1 MPPFW
6 TPATGGGIAIGIF
19 VHHPRNSAAVGY
31 SKYTNGTVVT
41 GRWGESVMYRVLT
54 CLATEHDWRLVV
66 LAGTICWLASA
77 VAISLFHRARASR
90 GRTRAIWICL
100 DAAVG
105 GCGIWATHFVAMLAY
120 DPGANAGYSI
130 PITSLSLVF
139 AITIVAIGLCIALSS
154 ARQSVIALGGAVI
167 GGGVAAM
174 HYTGM
179 AALELPAFIVWS
191 PGIVVASVVLGSL
204 FAAMALLVAVRRDN
218 LVHTVAATGLLTV
231 AIVSHHFTA
240 MGAVTLIPDP
250 TLGSDGLSI
259 SPTALSFLTAV
270 AAFAI
275 LGLSLLASMIDRR
288 AKSELHQQKVLLDTA
303 LDNMSQ
309 GLSMFDADGRILL
322 FNERYAEMMGRTGVA
337 LQGRLLLDVL
347 RQQKALYRWDGDPDQ
362 FVASVIAA
370 AKAGNSVT
378 RTVSRN
384 GRSLRVV
391 DQPMKGGGWVATF
404 EDITEWQAAQEQISH
419 MARHD
424 ALTNLPNRTLL
435 REQLEKA
442 LRLVRRSDQLAVLC
456 LGLDHFKDI
465 NDSLGHTVGDALLR
479 EVARRLGECVTEHD
493 TVARLGGD
501 EFAIVQF
508 CSDCEPSAVAM
519 LASHVV
525 EKVSAPYDIAGHQLV
540 IGVSIGISLA
550 PEDGKNPDELLKKA
564 DLALY
569 RAKEDGRGT
578 YRFFE
583 TGMDARA
590 QARRLLE
597 LDLRA
602 ALKRGEFEVYYQPI
616 RDVAKDVVVAF
627 EALVRWNHSLRGL
640 ISPVKFI
647 PLAEE
652 TGLIVPLGVWV
663 LRQACMDAA
672 GWSQDVGV
680 AVNLSPVQF
689 KNPSL
694 VSAVKEALRASGLP
708 AHRLELEITE
718 SVLLQNSEATLAVLH
733 ELRGFGVRISLDDFG
748 TGYSSLSYLRS
759 FPFDKIK
766 IDRSF
771 VSELA
776 TRDDSMAI
784 VRAVTGLGKSL
795 GIVTTAE
802 GVETEAQFDL
812 LRREG
817 CTQAQGYLFSRPVPA
832 AEVMK
837 MLAKVR
843 QRIVA

>member
-1 MPPFW
+1 
-6 TPATGGGIAIGIF
+6 
-19 VHHPRNSAAVGY
+19 
-31 SKYTNGTVVT
+31 
-41 GRWGESVMYRVLT
+41 MYRVLT
-54 CLATEHDWRLVV
+54 CLTTEHDWRLVV

-77 VAISLFHRARASR
+77 VAISLFHRARASS
-90 GRTRAIWICL
+90 GRTRAVWIGL

-130 PITSLSLVF
+130 SITSLSLVF

-191 PGIVVASVVLGSL
+191 PGIVAASIVFGSL

-218 LVHTVAATGLLTV
+218 PVHTVAATGLLTV

-240 MGAVTLIPDP
+240 MGAVTLVPDP

-270 AAFAI
+270 AAFAL

-322 FNERYAEMMGRTGVA
+322 YNDRYAEMMGRTGID

-347 RQQKALYRWDGDPDQ
+347 RQQKALGRWDGDPDQ
-362 FVASVIAA
+362 FVASVIAEA
-370 AKAGNSVT
+370 RAGNSVT

-384 GRSLRVV
+384 GRSIRVV

-404 EDITEWQAAQEQISH
+404 EDITEWQAVQEQISH

-424 ALTNLPNRTLL
+424 ALTNLPNRTLF

-456 LGLDHFKDI
+456 LDLDHFKDI
-465 NDSLGHTVGDALLR
+465 NDSLGHPVGDALLR

-525 EKVSAPYDIAGHQLV
+525 EKVSAPYEIAGHQLV

-602 ALKRGEFEVYYQPI
+602 ALQRGEFEVYYQPI

-627 EALVRWNHSLRGL
+627 EALVRWNHSLRGM
-640 ISPVKFI
+640 ISPVNFI

-652 TGLIVPLGVWV
+652 TGLIVPLGDWV

-689 KNPSL
+689 KNLNL
-694 VSAVKEALRASGLP
+694 VASVKDALSASGLP

-718 SVLLQNSEATLAVLH
+718 SVLLQNTEATLSVLH
-733 ELRGFGVRISLDDFG
+733 ELRGFGVKISLDDFG

-776 TRDDSMAI
+776 TREDSMAI

-802 GVETEAQFDL
+802 GVETDAQFDL
-812 LRREG
+812 LRQEG
-817 CTQAQGYLFSRPVPA
+817 CTQAQGYLFSRPRPA
-832 AEVMK
+832 ADVEN
-837 MLAKVR
+837 MLIQPR
-843 QRIVA
+843 QRLIA

>member
-1 MPPFW
+1 
-6 TPATGGGIAIGIF
+6 
-19 VHHPRNSAAVGY
+19 
-31 SKYTNGTVVT
+31 
-41 GRWGESVMYRVLT
+41 MYRVLT
-54 CLATEHDWRLVV
+54 CLTTEHDWRLVV

-90 GRTRAIWICL
+90 GRSRAIWIAL

-120 DPGANAGYSI
+120 APGASAGYSI
-130 PITSLSLVF
+130 PVTLLSLVF
-139 AITIVAIGLCIALSS
+139 AITIVAAGLCIALSS
-154 ARQSVIALGGAVI
+154 TRQSAVALGGAVI

-191 PGIVVASVVLGSL
+191 SGIVVASIVFGSL
-204 FAAMALLVAVRRDN
+204 FAAISLLVAARRDN
-218 LVHTVAATGLLTV
+218 PLHTLVATGLLTV

-250 TLGSDGLSI
+250 TLGSDSLSI
-259 SPTALSFLTAV
+259 SPTALSFLTAI

-275 LGLSLLASMIDRR
+275 LGLSLLAAMIDRR
-288 AKSELHQQKVLLDTA
+288 AKGELHSQKVLLDTA

-309 GLSMFDADGRILL
+309 GLCMFDADGRILL
-322 FNERYAEMMGRTGVA
+322 NNERYAEMMGRTGMT

-347 RQQKALYRWDGDPDQ
+347 RQQKALDRWDGDPDQ

-370 AKAGNSVT
+370 AKAGDSVT

-384 GRSLRVV
+384 GRAIRVV

-404 EDITEWQAAQEQISH
+404 EDITEWQQVQEQISH

-424 ALTNLPNRTLL
+424 ALTNLPNRTLF

-442 LRLVRRSDQLAVLC
+442 LRLAKRSDQLAVLC
-456 LGLDHFKDI
+456 LDLDHFKDI
-465 NDSLGHTVGDALLR
+465 NDSLGHPVGDALLK

-508 CSDCEPSAVAM
+508 CSDCDPSAVAL

-525 EKVSAPYDIAGHQLV
+525 EKVSAAYEVAGHQLV

-583 TGMDARA
+583 AGMDARA

-602 ALKRGEFEVYYQPI
+602 ALQRAEFEVYYQPI

-627 EALVRWNHSLRGL
+627 EALARWNHSLRGM
-640 ISPVKFI
+640 ISPANFI

-652 TGLIVPLGVWV
+652 TGLIVPIGEWV
-663 LRQACMDAA
+663 LRQACIDAA
-672 GWSQDVGV
+672 QWPRDVGV

-689 KNPSL
+689 KNPNL
-694 VSAVKEALRASGLP
+694 VQTVKQALKASGLP

-718 SVLLQNSEATLAVLH
+718 SVLLQNSEATLSVLH
-733 ELRGFGVRISLDDFG
+733 ELRAFGVRISLDDFG

-771 VSELA
+771 VTELA
-776 TRDDSMAI
+776 TREDSMAI

-802 GVETEAQFDL
+802 GVETDAQFDL

-817 CTQAQGYLFSRPVPA
+817 CTQAQGYLFSPPRPA
-832 AEVMK
+832 AEVES
-837 MLAKVR
+837 MLSSARAQV
-843 QRIVA
+843 IA

>member
-1 MPPFW
+1 
-6 TPATGGGIAIGIF
+6 
-19 VHHPRNSAAVGY
+19 
-31 SKYTNGTVVT
+31 
-41 GRWGESVMYRVLT
+41 
-54 CLATEHDWRLVV
+54 
-66 LAGTICWLASA
+66 
-77 VAISLFHRARASR
+77 
-90 GRTRAIWICL
+90 
-100 DAAVG
+100 
-105 GCGIWATHFVAMLAY
+105 
-120 DPGANAGYSI
+120 
-130 PITSLSLVF
+130 
-139 AITIVAIGLCIALSS
+139 
-154 ARQSVIALGGAVI
+154 
-167 GGGVAAM
+167 
-174 HYTGM
+174 
-179 AALELPAFIVWS
+179 
-191 PGIVVASVVLGSL
+191 
-204 FAAMALLVAVRRDN
+204 
-218 LVHTVAATGLLTV
+218 
-231 AIVSHHFTA
+231 
-240 MGAVTLIPDP
+240 
-250 TLGSDGLSI
+250 
-259 SPTALSFLTAV
+259 
-270 AAFAI
+270 
-275 LGLSLLASMIDRR
+275 
-288 AKSELHQQKVLLDTA
+288 
-303 LDNMSQ
+303 
-309 GLSMFDADGRILL
+309 MFDADGRILL
-322 FNERYAEMMGRTGVA
+322 FNQRYVELMDRSGMP
-337 LQGRLLLDVL
+337 LQGRLLIDVL
-347 RQQKALYRWDGDPDQ
+347 REVKAVGEWDGDPDE
-362 FVASVIAA
+362 FFNAVVAD
-370 AKAGNSVT
+370 AKAG
-378 RTVSRN
+378 RTVTKTMGRG

-424 ALTNLPNRTLL
+424 ALTNLPNRTLF

-456 LGLDHFKDI
+456 LDLDHFKDI
-465 NDSLGHTVGDALLR
+465 NDSLGHPVGDALLK

-525 EKVSAPYDIAGHQLV
+525 EKVSAPYEIAGHQLV

-627 EALVRWNHSLRGL
+627 EALVRWNHALRGM
-640 ISPVKFI
+640 ISPVNFI

-652 TGLIVPLGVWV
+652 TGLIVPLGDWV

-672 GWSQDVGV
+672 QWSQDVGV

-689 KNPSL
+689 KNPNL
-694 VSAVKEALRASGLP
+694 VLSVKEALKASGLP

-771 VSELA
+771 ITELA

-802 GVETEAQFDL
+802 GVETDAQFDL
-812 LRREG
+812 LRQEG
-817 CTQAQGYLFSRPVPA
+817 CTQAQGYLFSRPRPA
-832 AEVMK
+832 ADVEN
-837 MLAKVR
+837 MLIQPR
-843 QRIVA
+843 QRLTA

>member
-1 MPPFW
+1 
-6 TPATGGGIAIGIF
+6 
-19 VHHPRNSAAVGY
+19 
-31 SKYTNGTVVT
+31 
-41 GRWGESVMYRVLT
+41 MYQVLN
-54 CLATEHDWRLVV
+54 CLVTEHDWRLVV
-66 LAGTICWLASA
+66 LGGTICWLASA
-77 VAISLFHRARASR
+77 VAISLLHRARASQ
-90 GRTRAIWICL
+90 GRTRAIWVGL

-120 DPGANAGYSI
+120 DPGAGAGYNI
-130 PITSLSLVF
+130 PITLISLVF
-139 AITIVAIGLCIALSS
+139 AVAISAVGLGIALLDDRRSTV
-154 ARQSVIALGGAVI
+154 AMGGAVVGI
-167 GGGVAAM
+167 GVAAM

-179 AALELPAFIVWS
+179 MALELPARIVWS
-191 PGIVVASVVLGSL
+191 PGIVLASVVFGSV
-204 FAAMALLVAVRRDN
+204 FAAMALVVAMRRDDRR
-218 LVHTVAATGLLTV
+218 HTLAATALLTV

-240 MGAVTLIPDP
+240 MGAVTLVPDP
-250 TLGSDGLSI
+250 TLVTDELTI
-259 SPTALSFLTAV
+259 APAALSFLTAV

-275 LGLSLLASMIDRR
+275 LGISLVAAMLDRR
-288 AKSELHQQKVLLDTA
+288 SSSELHQQKVLLDSA
-303 LDNMSQ
+303 IGNMSQ
-309 GLSMFDADGRILL
+309 GLCMFDAEGRILL
-322 FNERYAEMMGRTGVA
+322 FNERYSEMMDRTDIP
-337 LQGRLLLDVL
+337 LQGRMLIDVL
-347 RQQKALYRWDGDPDQ
+347 QDQKSNGKWDGDPDE
-362 FVASVIAA
+362 FFNMVLAA
-370 AKAGNSVT
+370 AKAGETLTRVVT
-378 RTVSRN
+378 RN
-384 GRSLRVV
+384 GRSIRVV
-391 DQPMKGGGWVATF
+391 DQPKKGGGWVATF
-404 EDITEWQAAQEQISH
+404 EDITEWQQVQEQISH

-424 ALTNLPNRTLL
+424 ALTNQPNRTLF

-442 LRLVRRSDQLAVLC
+442 LRLAKRSDQLAVFC
-456 LGLDHFKDI
+456 LDLDHFKEI
-465 NDSLGHTVGDALLR
+465 NDTLGHPVGDALLK

-501 EFAIVQF
+501 EFAVVQF
-508 CSDCEPSAVAM
+508 CSDCDPSAVAL
-519 LASHVV
+519 LASHIV
-525 EKVSAPYDIAGHQLV
+525 EKIGEPYDIGGHQLV
-540 IGVSIGISLA
+540 VGVSIGISLA

-569 RAKEDGRGT
+569 RAKADGRGT

-590 QARRLLE
+590 QARRILE

-602 ALKRGEFEVYYQPI
+602 ALQRHEFEVYYQPI
-616 RDVAKDVVVAF
+616 RDVASDEVVAF

-640 ISPVKFI
+640 ISPVNFI

-652 TGLIVPLGVWV
+652 TGLIVRLGDWV

-672 GWSQDVGV
+672 GWPQDVDV

-689 KNPSL
+689 KNPNL
-694 VSAVKEALRASGLP
+694 VSSVKAALAASGLAP
-708 AHRLELEITE
+708 NRLELEITE
-718 SVLLQNSEATLAVLH
+718 SVLLQNSETTLAVLH
-733 ELRGFGVRISLDDFG
+733 ELRAFGVRISLDDFG

-802 GVETEAQFDL
+802 GVETEAQFEL

-817 CTQAQGYLFSRPVPA
+817 CTQAQGYLFSQPRPA
-832 AEVMK
+832 AEVNA
-837 MLAKVR
+837 MLSRPRA
-843 QRIVA
+843 RIVA

>member
-1 MPPFW
+1 
-6 TPATGGGIAIGIF
+6 
-19 VHHPRNSAAVGY
+19 
-31 SKYTNGTVVT
+31 
-41 GRWGESVMYRVLT
+41 MYRVLT
-54 CLATEHDWRLVV
+54 CLATEHDWRLVL

-90 GRTRAIWICL
+90 GRTRAIWVGL
-100 DAAVG
+100 DAVVG

-120 DPGANAGYSI
+120 DPGAGAGYSI
-130 PITSLSLVF
+130 PVTLLSLVF
-139 AITIVAIGLCIALSS
+139 AVVIVAVGLCIALSS
-154 ARQSVIALGGAVI
+154 AHRSVIAIGGAVI
-167 GGGVAAM
+167 GAGVAAM

-179 AALELPAFIVWS
+179 LALELPAYIVWS
-191 PGIVVASVVLGSL
+191 PGIVLASVMFGSL
-204 FAAMALLVAVRRDN
+204 FAALALVVAVRRDDSA
-218 LVHTVAATGLLTV
+218 HTLAATGLLTV

-240 MGAVTLIPDP
+240 MGAITLIPDP
-250 TLGSDGLSI
+250 TLGTDGLSI
-259 SPTALSFLTAV
+259 SPAALSFLTSV

-275 LGLSLLASMIDRR
+275 LGISLLAAMLDRR
-288 AKSELHQQKVLLDTA
+288 AKGELHQQKVLLDTA
-303 LDNMSQ
+303 LGNMSQ
-309 GLSMFDADGRILL
+309 GLCMFDAEGRILL
-322 FNERYAEMMGRTGVA
+322 YNERYAEMMGRTGLP
-337 LQGRLLLDVL
+337 LQGRSLLDVL
-347 RQQKALYRWDGDPDQ
+347 RQQKALDRWDGDPDQ
-362 FVASVIAA
+362 FVASMIAE
-370 AKAGNSVT
+370 AKAGNSMT
-378 RTVSRN
+378 RVVSRN
-384 GRSLRVV
+384 GRSIRVV

-404 EDITEWQAAQEQISH
+404 EDITEWQQAQEQISH

-424 ALTNLPNRTLL
+424 ALTNLPNRTLF
-435 REQLEKA
+435 REQLEKG
-442 LRLVRRSDQLAVLC
+442 LRLAKRGDQLAVLC
-456 LGLDHFKDI
+456 LDLDHFKDI
-465 NDSLGHTVGDALLR
+465 NDSLGHPVGDALLK
-479 EVARRLGECVTEHD
+479 EVARRLGECITEND

-501 EFAIVQF
+501 EFAIVQV
-508 CSDCEPSAVAM
+508 CSDRAPSAVAL

-525 EKVSAPYDIAGHQLV
+525 EKISAPYEIAGHQLL

-590 QARRLLE
+590 QARRVLE

-602 ALKRGEFEVYYQPI
+602 ALQREEFQVYYQPI
-616 RDVAKDVVVAF
+616 RDVAEDTVVAF
-627 EALVRWNHSLRGL
+627 EALVRWNHSLRGM
-640 ISPVKFI
+640 ISPVNFI

-652 TGLIVPLGVWV
+652 TGLIVPLGEWV

-672 GWSQDVGV
+672 GWSQQVCV

-694 VSAVKEALRASGLP
+694 VSSVKEALKASRLP

-766 IDRSF
+766 IDQSF

-776 TRDDSMAI
+776 TRQDSMAI

-802 GVETEAQFDL
+802 GVETDAQFDL

-817 CTQAQGYLFSRPVPA
+817 CTQAQGYLFSPPRPA
-832 AEVMK
+832 AEVEE
-837 MLAKVR
+837 MLATAR
-843 QRIVA
+843 ARMVA

>member
-1 MPPFW
+1 
-6 TPATGGGIAIGIF
+6 
-19 VHHPRNSAAVGY
+19 
-31 SKYTNGTVVT
+31 
-41 GRWGESVMYRVLT
+41 MYRVLT
-54 CLATEHDWRLVV
+54 CLATEHDWRLVL

-90 GRTRAIWICL
+90 GRTRAVWIAL

-120 DPGANAGYSI
+120 DPGAGAGYSI
-130 PITSLSLVF
+130 PVTLLSLVF
-139 AITIVAIGLCIALSS
+139 AIAIVATGLCIALSS
-154 ARQSVIALGGAVI
+154 SRQWVVGLGGAVI

-191 PGIVVASVVLGSL
+191 HGLVLASIVFGSL
-204 FAAMALLVAVRRDN
+204 FAAIALLVAVRRDN
-218 LVHTVAATGLLTV
+218 PVHTVAATGLLTV

-250 TLGSDGLSI
+250 TLGTDTMSI

-275 LGLSLLASMIDRR
+275 LGLSLLAAMIDRR
-288 AKSELHQQKVLLDTA
+288 AKGELHSQKVLLDTA

-309 GLSMFDADGRILL
+309 GLCMFDADGRILL
-322 FNERYAEMMGRTGVA
+322 NNQRYAEMMGRTGMA

-347 RQQKALYRWDGDPDQ
+347 RQQKAVNRWDGDPDQ

-378 RTVSRN
+378 RTLTRN
-384 GRSLRVV
+384 GRSIRVV
-391 DQPMKGGGWVATF
+391 DQPKSGGGWVATF
-404 EDITEWQAAQEQISH
+404 EDITEWQQVQEQISH

-424 ALTNLPNRTLL
+424 ALTNLPNRILF

-442 LRLVRRSDQLAVLC
+442 LRLAKRTDQLAVLC
-456 LGLDHFKDI
+456 LDLDHFKDI
-465 NDSLGHTVGDALLR
+465 NDSLGHPVGDALLKQ
-479 EVARRLGECVTEHD
+479 VARRLGDCVSEND

-508 CSDCEPSAVAM
+508 CHDCDPSAVAS

-525 EKVSAPYDIAGHQLV
+525 EQVSAPYEIAGHQLV

-602 ALKRGEFEVYYQPI
+602 ALQRNEFEVYYQPI
-616 RDVAKDVVVAF
+616 RDVAKDVVVGF
-627 EALVRWNHSLRGL
+627 EALVRWNHALRGM
-640 ISPVKFI
+640 ISPANFI

-652 TGLIVPLGVWV
+652 TGLIVPIGDWV

-672 GWSQDVGV
+672 RWSRDVGV

-689 KNPSL
+689 KNPNL
-694 VSAVKEALRASGLP
+694 VLTVKEALKASGLP
-708 AHRLELEITE
+708 PQRLELEITE
-718 SVLLQNSEATLAVLH
+718 SVLLQNSEATLSVLH
-733 ELRGFGVRISLDDFG
+733 ELRAFGVRISLDDFG

-771 VSELA
+771 VTELA

-802 GVETEAQFDL
+802 GVETDEQFDL
-812 LRREG
+812 LRQEG
-817 CTQAQGYLFSRPVPA
+817 CTQAQGYLFSPPRPA
-832 AEVMK
+832 TEVET
-837 MLAKVR
+837 MLSKAR
-843 QRIVA
+843 AQAVA